1 MTHALIQQEISR
13 LKNALIE
20 EKQLLIAGQARETI
34 ALTDIKLA
42 AMDELQNAFGTL
54 DPVDVPVMYREP
66 MTEIVVLAK
75 ENAIHFEAIRNGL
88 RNVIHRLESQ
98 HANAYVGSYTQTGG
112 RVAFTEVA
120 GQFQKKA

>member
-13 LKNALIE
+13 LKDALIE
-20 EKQLLIAGQARETI
+20 ERQLLISGQPRETI
-34 ALTDIKLA
+34 SLADIKLA

-54 DPVDVPVMYREP
+54 DPADVPVMYRQP

-75 ENAIHFEAIRNGL
+75 ENAVHFDAIRNGL
-88 RNVIHRLESQ
+88 RSAIHRLESQ

-112 RVAFTEVA
+112 RVAFTEIT

>member
-13 LKNALIE
+13 LKDALIE
-20 EKQLLIAGQARETI
+20 ERQLLISGQPRETI
-34 ALTDIKLA
+34 PLADIKLA

-54 DPVDVPVMYREP
+54 DPADVPVMYRQP

-88 RNVIHRLESQ
+88 RSAIRRLESQ

-112 RVAFTEVA
+112 RVVFTEVT

>member
-13 LKNALIE
+13 LKDALIE
-20 EKQLLIAGQARETI
+20 ERQLLISGQPRETI
-34 ALTDIKLA
+34 PLADIKLA

-54 DPVDVPVMYREP
+54 DPADVPVMYRQP

-88 RNVIHRLESQ
+88 RSAIRRLESQ

-112 RVAFTEVA
+112 GVVFTEVT

>member
-13 LKNALIE
+13 LKDALIE
-20 EKQLLIAGQARETI
+20 ERQLLISGQPRETI
-34 ALTDIKLA
+34 PLADIKLA

-54 DPVDVPVMYREP
+54 DPADVPVMYRQP

-88 RNVIHRLESQ
+88 RSAIRRLESQ
-98 HANAYVGSYTQTGG
+98 HANAYVGSYTQVT
-112 RVAFTEVA
+112 